1 MDDLS
6 SPNKA
11 VRRNGLK
18 KILEE
23 VKGENFVKDDHLL
36 PFFSK
41 LLYSDE
47 YDTSREL
54 SFQIAIQLFDYVK
67 EQERDSISEFCFE
80 VVKKNVLNQKS
91 NETEAVR
98 ICISQL
104 LALLLTQSSNAFLF
118 RHIDVKCPNQDIA

>member
-23 VKGENFVKDDHLL
+23 VKCENPVKDDHLL
-36 PFFSK
+36 SFFSK

-54 SFQIAIQLFDYVK
+54 SFQIVGSD
-67 EQERDSISEFCFE
+67 
-80 VVKKNVLNQKS
+80 VV
-91 NETEAVR
+91 
-98 ICISQL
+98 
-104 LALLLTQSSNAFLF
+104 
-118 RHIDVKCPNQDIA
+118 P

>member
-47 YDTSREL
+47 YD
-54 SFQIAIQLFDYVK
+54 LFLEYLVRT
-67 EQERDSISEFCFE
+67 EEE
-80 VVKKNVLNQKS
+80 V
-91 NETEAVR
+91 
-98 ICISQL
+98 
-104 LALLLTQSSNAFLF
+104 
-118 RHIDVKCPNQDIA
+118 

>member
-1 MDDLS
+1 MTYCPDTTLFKCVQYLTVYRIKHFCSEWMILS

-54 SFQIAIQLFDYVK
+54 SFQIV
-67 EQERDSISEFCFE
+67 
-80 VVKKNVLNQKS
+80 
-91 NETEAVR
+91 
-98 ICISQL
+98 
-104 LALLLTQSSNAFLF
+104 SSA
-118 RHIDVKCPNQDIA
+118 